1 MIIICRYTLS
11 ANLINLARS
20 REAMDSRLIFV
31 WIYRHGTAN
40 VRQYRGYDQD
50 CAGLNKVSVTNCP
63 HVLLVKWQE
72 VMLGLFQSVEY

>member
-20 REAMDSRLIFV
+20 REAMDSSLIFV

-40 VRQYRGYDQD
+40 VRQCSGYDQD

-63 HVLLVKWQE
+63 LVLLVKWQE
-72 VMLGLFQSVEY
+72 VMLGLFQSVKY